1 MELYDLQLRGG
12 RHFLHEHPWGASSWH
27 ESVVEDFRA
36 KWQPI
41 VVKGNGCSH
50 GMTTPDSDGREL
62 VAKPT
67 GWMTDSKAVAN
78 CVGVTCSNL
87 DGDVKIFEVS
97 NYGRRTFFV
106 PDGAR
111 APRWELITRRVTKD
125 LFTGEVL
132 QDLRHFQKA
141 DNE

>member
-1 MELYDLQLRGG
+1 M
-12 RHFLHEHPWGASSWH
+12 
-27 ESVVEDFRA
+27 
-36 KWQPI
+36 
-41 VVKGNGCSH
+41 
-50 GMTTPDSDGREL
+50 
-62 VAKPT
+62 
-67 GWMTDSKAVAN
+67 
-78 CVGVTCSNL
+78 

-97 NYGRRTFFV
+97 SYGRRTFFV

-141 DNE
+141 DNEDFFGNFDGPRRDVLFKFTIEKEAHHIIIMAHF